1 MIQWARTLI
10 CKLEDL
16 CPNLQHQTWLQVSV
30 TQQWRAET
38 GIAQEL
44 TGWPASLINE
54 TCLGLYRQRVM
65 EEDTNGLLRPP
76 HVCSMFLHLCIHMY
90 APHTHTCTRT
100 HARTRTRIH
109 TRARPKL
116 IKRSVHP
123 DWELCDPM
131 AMTLS
136 WCHPRDGQAY
146 LGCWGCQAHI
156 EYTKFDG
163 EASSTAQRLPE
174 PGFNIVFCV
183 YVRVCMY
190 ADMCSCKSVY
200 TRLCLFLVSFSTSFH
215 LIY

>member
-1 MIQWARTLI
+1 MASSGLHVCALCSYTCVLI
-10 CKLEDL
+10 C
-16 CPNLQHQTWLQVSV
+16 T
-30 TQQWRAET
+30 TYT
-38 GIAQEL
+38 
-44 TGWPASLINE
+44 
-54 TCLGLYRQRVM
+54 
-65 EEDTNGLLRPP
+65 
-76 HVCSMFLHLCIHMY
+76 HV
-90 APHTHTCTRT
+90 HTHTRL
-100 HARTRTRIH
+100 HTRTRIH
-109 TRARPKL
+109 THACPKL

-183 YVRVCMY
+183 YVCVCMY

-200 TRLCLFLVSFSTSFH
+200 TCFWCLSPPPYILYTNLETVYLTGPSNHRLARLTCH
-215 LIY
+215 